1 MRSPKEIKRS
11 IIKNYS
17 EMDSEDKFWIW
28 LGSVAIIGTAT
39 GYFVWFKVGKIRGA
53 VDFVNWIANNAPE
66 ADAVLRKINP
76 DILKILR
83 IK

>member
-1 MRSPKEIKRS
+1 MKSLKEIKRS

-28 LGSVAIIGTAT
+28 LGSVAIVGTAT
-39 GYFVWFKVGKIRGA
+39 GYFVWFKVGKLAGA
-53 VDFVNWIANNAPE
+53 ARLAYWIANNAPE
-66 ADAVLRKINP
+66 ADAILSEINP
-76 DILKILR
+76 DVLEILR